1 MASKAGLPLRG
12 PGFEVEPPDKA
23 NFRSIGRGNG
33 GVIKKRIPVY
43 IKDVDPATPS
53 SMPTKYQTVL
63 YRKNREKRGFSC
75 STTRTAQTRA
85 MAEVVPGP
93 GAYSGDLVIQELEE
107 STKTS
112 TSTSSSVSQVALR
125 GRGTFASRTPRL
137 VHPSKQHGYVPP
149 GPGTYIMRDVQ
160 RDSSP
165 TAAFSLPGPGNP
177 AKFNVVETEP
187 GPASYLGPDDAV
199 PPIGCQGAR
208 AVFGSSPRA
217 TQQVRDPDL
226 PGPGQYDQIDGEERL
241 RSTRPSQK
249 QLSPRPEPLTD
260 LETLKLR
267 RGEEILKSNT
277 SEDVSSPGPGQ
288 YTPRLDAVR
297 GPKQFNARGH
307 SSFHIGNSHLPRKWR
322 QPGPGPTDYV
332 PPIGQARP
340 RDAPWPLSTL
350 ASSSER
356 FAKQQGSG
364 APGPA
369 FYSPK
374 HEPGAVVESNGSY
387 EQKAVVVFNVE
398 QLVFILNGSWA
409 FAFLGQQDPAA
420 WPLPEPDAWELV
432 EVPDAFDLRPNDP
445 NCDCWPAREQCERCC
460 DRSLGHRGDPECW
473 GDRRYLDGVWIYE
486 QGPHWQGFE
495 ACCGPDPLRL
505 RRGTALYQTEVE
517 AAPNT
522 AAILHFGA
530 CTNRCLV
537 RVDGELLADH
547 AGLSP
552 FEVEVPPS
560 VEGRRRILVIADN
573 SFNMTTHP
581 VHQPKYDWYQAGGL
595 IRSVQFHALRGPENL
610 QFW

>member
-307 SSFHIGNSHLPRKWR
+307 SSFHIGNSHLPRTIGPIGMGKWPRTRLSSRYLPRVPYPMPYPNLCRSLLSPFRKWR

-356 FAKQQGSG
+356 FAKQQGR
-364 APGPA
+364 
-369 FYSPK
+369 
-374 HEPGAVVESNGSY
+374 
-387 EQKAVVVFNVE
+387 
-398 QLVFILNGSWA
+398 
-409 FAFLGQQDPAA
+409 LGRHP
-420 WPLPEPDAWELV
+420 
-432 EVPDAFDLRPNDP
+432 
-445 NCDCWPAREQCERCC
+445 
-460 DRSLGHRGDPECW
+460 RSQRD
-473 GDRRYLDGVWIYE
+473 Y
-486 QGPHWQGFE
+486 F
-495 ACCGPDPLRL
+495 
-505 RRGTALYQTEVE
+505 
-517 AAPNT
+517 
-522 AAILHFGA
+522 
-530 CTNRCLV
+530 
-537 RVDGELLADH
+537 LADVRDVMR
-547 AGLSP
+547 
-552 FEVEVPPS
+552 FQ
-560 VEGRRRILVIADN
+560 VEGC
-573 SFNMTTHP
+573 F
-581 VHQPKYDWYQAGGL
+581 
-595 IRSVQFHALRGPENL
+595 
-610 QFW
+610 

>member
-1 MASKAGLPLRG
+1 MASKSGLPLRG

-93 GAYSGDLVIQELEE
+93 GAYAGDLVIQELEE

-112 TSTSSSVSQVALR
+112 TSTSASVSSQVALR

-249 QLSPRPEPLTD
+249 QLSPRPEPMTD

-267 RGEEILKSNT
+267 RGAEILNSNT
-277 SEDVSSPGPGQ
+277 TEEVTVSSPGPGQ

-307 SSFHIGNSHLPRKWR
+307 SSFHIGNSHIPRKWR

-374 HEPGAVVESNGSY
+374 HEPGAVS
-387 EQKAVVVFNVE
+387 FH
-398 QLVFILNGSWA
+398 LNMQHTW
-409 FAFLGQQDPAA
+409 
-420 WPLPEPDAWELV
+420 V
-432 EVPDAFDLRPNDP
+432 
-445 NCDCWPAREQCERCC
+445 
-460 DRSLGHRGDPECW
+460 
-473 GDRRYLDGVWIYE
+473 
-486 QGPHWQGFE
+486 
-495 ACCGPDPLRL
+495 
-505 RRGTALYQTEVE
+505 
-517 AAPNT
+517 
-522 AAILHFGA
+522 
-530 CTNRCLV
+530 
-537 RVDGELLADH
+537 
-547 AGLSP
+547 
-552 FEVEVPPS
+552 
-560 VEGRRRILVIADN
+560 
-573 SFNMTTHP
+573 
-581 VHQPKYDWYQAGGL
+581 
-595 IRSVQFHALRGPENL
+595 
-610 QFW
+610 